1 MHALEVI
8 NRLNTWS
15 APIRVDE
22 SRFGQKLVKL
32 LGFLISGKGAAMD
45 PKMVEALKT
54 WPKPKTTEQSLRILG
69 SANFHR
75 QFAPNCSMIM
85 RPLDTVRKQKGAIK

>member
-54 WPKPKTTEQSLRILG
+54 
-69 SANFHR
+69 
-75 QFAPNCSMIM
+75 
-85 RPLDTVRKQKGAIK
+85 